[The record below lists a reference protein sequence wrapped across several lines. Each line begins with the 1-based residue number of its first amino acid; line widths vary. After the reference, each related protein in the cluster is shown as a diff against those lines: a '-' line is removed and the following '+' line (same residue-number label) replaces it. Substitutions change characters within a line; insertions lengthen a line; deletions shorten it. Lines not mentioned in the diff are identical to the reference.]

1 LKILNSYIYFRN
13 KDKKQYQMAYLDNT
27 EITVDAILTK
37 KGRQKLA
44 SGQSLNITKFAL
56 GDDEIDYTL
65 YEPAHPKGSAYYDSA
80 IRAIPVTEASPDET
94 QVLRYKLVTLPKGT
108 TQIPTVKLGVPSI
121 SVNQSEGGVGL
132 TPTTSPSGNTNAGY
146 TVVLAD
152 QRAGTLTVTRGA
164 NGTGTV
170 PVFLGEE
177 ITTTA
182 QVVSGLEFRFTPNPS
197 LTIDISTTLTVY
209 GNETGGSQTIPV
221 SVIYKATI

>member
-1 LKILNSYIYFRN
+1 
-13 KDKKQYQMAYLDNT
+13 MAYLDNT

-44 SGQSLNITKFAL
+44 SGQALNITKFAL

-80 IRAIPVTEASPDET
+80 IRAIPVTEATPDET
-94 QVLRYKLVTLPKGT
+94 QILRYKLVTLPKGT
-108 TQIPTVKLGVPSI
+108 TQIPLVKLGIPSI
-121 SVNQSEGGVGL
+121 GVTQLEGSVSM

-146 TVVLAD
+146 TMVLAD
-152 QRAGTLTVTRGA
+152 QNAGTLTVTKGA
-164 NGTGTV
+164 TAGGTV

-177 ITTTA
+177 ISSTA
-182 QVVSGLEFRFTPNPS
+182 QVVNGLEFRFTPNSS
-197 LTIDISTTLTVY
+197 LTLDISTTITVY

-221 SVIYKATI
+221 TVTYQA

>member
-1 LKILNSYIYFRN
+1 
-13 KDKKQYQMAYLDNT
+13 MAYLDNT

-44 SGQSLNITKFAL
+44 SGQALNITKFAL

-80 IRAIPVTEASPDET
+80 IRAIPVTEATPDET

-108 TQIPTVKLGVPSI
+108 TQIPLVRLGIPSI
-121 SVNQSEGGVGL
+121 GVTQLEGSVSM
-132 TPTTSPSGNTNAGY
+132 TPTTSPSGNTNTGY
-146 TVVLAD
+146 TMVLAD
-152 QRAGTLTVTRGA
+152 QNAGTLTVTRGA
-164 NGTGTV
+164 TQGGTI

-177 ITTTA
+177 ISSTA
-182 QVVSGLEFRFTPNPS
+182 QVVTGLEFKFTPNSS
-197 LTIDISTTLTVY
+197 LTLGVSTTITVY

-221 SVIYKATI
+221 TVTYQA

>member
-1 LKILNSYIYFRN
+1 
-13 KDKKQYQMAYLDNT
+13 MAYLDNT

-108 TQIPTVKLGVPSI
+108 TQIPTVKLGVTQVSAT
-121 SVNQSEGGVGL
+121 QLEGGVGL
-132 TPTTSPSGNTNAGY
+132 TPTTSPAGNTNGGY
-146 TVVLAD
+146 TMVLAD
-152 QRAGTLTVTRGA
+152 QRAGTLTVSKTA
-164 NGTGTV
+164 SASTTN
-170 PVFLGEE
+170 VFLGDE

-182 QVVSGLEFRFTPNPS
+182 QVVTGLEFRFTPNPN
-197 LTIDISTTLTVY
+197 LTIDVSTTITVF

-221 SVIYKATI
+221 IITYKQSV

>member
-1 LKILNSYIYFRN
+1 MGYLN
-13 KDKKQYQMAYLDNT
+13 NT
-27 EITVDAILTK
+27 SITVDAILTK

-65 YEPAHPKGSAYYDSA
+65 YEPAHPKGSAFYDSA
-80 IRAIPVTEASPDET
+80 IRAIPILEASPDET

-108 TQIPTVKLGVPSI
+108 TQIPIVALGIPSI
-121 SVNQSEGGVGL
+121 GVFQNEGQVSL
-132 TPTTSPSGNTNAGY
+132 SPTTSPAGNTNAGY

-152 QRAGTLTVTRGA
+152 QRAGTLSVSQGA
-164 NGTGTV
+164 SGAGTV

-182 QVVSGLEFRFTPNPS
+182 QVVNGLTFSFTPNPS
-197 LTIDISTTLTVY
+197 LTTNISTTITVY

-221 SVIYKATI
+221 TVTYRG

>member
-1 LKILNSYIYFRN
+1 
-13 KDKKQYQMAYLDNT
+13 MAYLDNT

-44 SGQSLNITKFAL
+44 SGQSLNISKFAL

-108 TQIPTVKLGVPSI
+108 TQIPTVRLGVPSI
-121 SVNQSEGGVGL
+121 GVNQLEGGVGL
-132 TPTTSPSGNTNAGY
+132 TPTTSPAGNASAGY
-146 TVVLAD
+146 TVVLTD

-164 NGTGTV
+164 SAVGSV

-182 QVVSGLEFRFTPNPS
+182 QVVSGLEFRFTPNPN
-197 LTIDISTTLTVY
+197 LTIDVATTLTVY

-221 SVIYKATI
+221 TVTYKA

>member
-1 LKILNSYIYFRN
+1 
-13 KDKKQYQMAYLDNT
+13 MAYLDNT

-80 IRAIPVTEASPDET
+80 IRAIPITEASPDET
-94 QVLRYKLVTLPKGT
+94 QVLRYKLVSLPKGT
-108 TQIPTVKLGVPSI
+108 TQIPTVKLGVTQVSAT
-121 SVNQSEGGVGL
+121 QLEGGVGL
-132 TPTTSPSGNTNAGY
+132 TPTTSPNGNTNGGY
-146 TVVLAD
+146 TMVLAD
-152 QRAGTLTVTRGA
+152 QRAGTLTVSKTA
-164 NGTGTV
+164 SASTTN
-170 PVFLGEE
+170 VFLGDE

-182 QVVSGLEFRFTPNPS
+182 QVVTGLEFRFTPNPN
-197 LTIDISTTLTVY
+197 LTIDVSTTITVF

-221 SVIYKATI
+221 IITYKQSV

>member
-1 LKILNSYIYFRN
+1 
-13 KDKKQYQMAYLDNT
+13 MAYLDNS

-80 IRAIPVTEASPDET
+80 IRAIPITEASPDET

-108 TQIPTVKLGVPSI
+108 TQIPTVRLGVPQV
-121 SVNQSEGGVGL
+121 SVNQFEGGVGL
-132 TPTTSPSGNTNAGY
+132 SPTTSPAGNTNAGY
-146 TVVLAD
+146 TMVLAD
-152 QRAGTLTVTRGA
+152 TRAGTITVTRGA
-164 NGTGTV
+164 TAVGSV

-182 QVVSGLEFRFTPNPS
+182 QVASGLEFRFTPNPN
-197 LTIDISTTLTVY
+197 LTIDIATTLTVY
-209 GNETGGSQTIPV
+209 GNETGGSQTIPITV
-221 SVIYKATI
+221 TYKA

>member
-1 LKILNSYIYFRN
+1 
-13 KDKKQYQMAYLDNT
+13 MGYLDNT
-27 EITVDAILTK
+27 SITVDAILTK

-44 SGQSLNITKFAL
+44 SGQSLSITKFAL

-80 IRAIPVTEASPDET
+80 IISIPILEASPDET
-94 QVLRYKLVTLPKGT
+94 QVLKYKLVTLPKGT
-108 TQIPTVKLGVPSI
+108 TQIPIVSLGIASI
-121 SVNQSEGGVGL
+121 GVYQNEGQVAMS
-132 TPTTSPSGNTNAGY
+132 PTTSPAGNGAAGY

-152 QRAGTLTVTRGA
+152 QRAGTLAVTQGA
-164 NGTGTV
+164 TASGTV

-182 QVVSGLEFRFTPNPS
+182 QVLSGLSFAFTPNPS
-197 LTIDISTTLTVY
+197 LTTTISTTITIY

-221 SVIYKATI
+221 TVTYKA

>member
-1 LKILNSYIYFRN
+1 
-13 KDKKQYQMAYLDNT
+13 MAYLDNT

-108 TQIPTVKLGVPSI
+108 TQIPTVRLGYPQI
-121 SVNQSEGGVGL
+121 AVNQNEGVVPL
-132 TPTTSPSGNTNAGY
+132 TPTTTPTGNSSAGY

-152 QRAGTLTVTRGA
+152 QRAGTIVATEGA
-164 NGTGTV
+164 TAGNGTV

-182 QVVSGLEFRFTPNPS
+182 QVVSGKRFNFTPNPN
-197 LTIDISTTLTVY
+197 LTIDIATTITVY

-221 SVIYKATI
+221 TVTYKA